1 VKEHQAPNPQSAED
15 IQYQTY
21 FHELKKIDQNN
32 DDLDSSS
39 SIVTDILRNYLKD
52 FSQYPLLT
60 TTQER
65 QLTMEFQALN
75 ENINSLTEQEK
86 LKLET
91 IKEQLICANLRLVV
105 SIAKRYQGNGVPLID
120 LIQEGNIG
128 LMTGIKKF
136 APTKGFKVSTYVTLN
151 GSAPRGGTFVLLE
164 RTPPGS
170 GNFNVALDGISP
182 VTGTQFSWNGAKAGT
197 QYELVVTLK
206 NSSKNDVATS
216 NSVIVTAPA
225 TGANFTIN
233 SNLSLQPPQS
243 PVTLSCGNKNASN
256 NTWSATVN
264 YPSVPGA
271 QAYWLQ
277 LGTTNGGNNLVNV
290 TQLAASGNFQ
300 TVNVNLN
307 DSVTYYARYAYSY
320 SPNPTTNNYYS
331 SFSGSYSFKCP
342 Q

>member
-136 APTKGFKVSTYVTLN
+136 APTKGFKVSTYVTWWIRQAITRAIN
-151 GSAPRGGTFVLLE
+151 DQKSTI
-164 RTPPGS
+164 RTPVHVIEDQIKIARATNQLTLIGQPVNPQTIS
-170 GNFNVALDGISP
+170 EATQLPLEKVKRVLSIREVTSFEDHLDAQGRSMILESFIP
-182 VTGTQFSWNGAKAGT
+182 
-197 QYELVVTLK
+197 
-206 NSSKNDVATS
+206 DD
-216 NSVIVTAPA
+216 
-225 TGANFTIN
+225 N
-233 SNLSLQPPQS
+233 SNTEQITELRELRKL
-243 PVTLSCGNKNASN
+243 VH
-256 NTWSATVN
+256 
-264 YPSVPGA
+264 
-271 QAYWLQ
+271 QAL
-277 LGTTNGGNNLVNV
+277 
-290 TQLAASGNFQ
+290 
-300 TVNVNLN
+300 
-307 DSVTYYARYAYSY
+307 
-320 SPNPTTNNYYS
+320 YS
-331 SFSGSYSFKCP
+331 SGLTEQEIEIIKLRYGVDAYPEHTLEQVGEKMGLTRERIRQIQEKAQYKIRKSQLSQDLKS
-342 Q
+342 QL